1 MYNKTEAELNLSKQ
15 QPSVHLV
22 SLPHFINCLSIPFE
36 RLRLDIYV
44 NKRIVNLLYEFH
56 IIHNLF
62 LEMQEHWET
71 FQSVE
76 LKINVG

>member
-1 MYNKTEAELNLSKQ
+1 M
-15 QPSVHLV
+15 PD
-22 SLPHFINCLSIPFE
+22 LPPFIFVMSM
-36 RLRLDIYV
+36 IYV
-44 NKRIVNLLYEFH
+44 NKRIVNLSYEFH

-62 LEMQEHWET
+62 LEMQELWET